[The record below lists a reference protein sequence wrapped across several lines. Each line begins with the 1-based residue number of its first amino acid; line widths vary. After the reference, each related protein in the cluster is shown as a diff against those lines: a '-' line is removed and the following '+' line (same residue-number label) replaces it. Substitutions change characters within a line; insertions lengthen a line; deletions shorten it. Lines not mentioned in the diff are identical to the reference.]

1 MATISTSNYN
11 IGGIDLYFN
20 ASPAHSSLLATD
32 PSVASGLGG
41 AFRTSGNSIGNVVS
55 AEISPDVTYVEHFV
69 ADCGKKK
76 KDKTVAQL
84 VNVSIP
90 IVTDEMNYNNL
101 KRFFMASYLGSTKM
115 AVAEEPL
122 TEGAA
127 QFVFKTDVGID
138 MVYFIPKCTLRSDG
152 ALTTSADDWWTAPM
166 VLDVLYYNTSHWSS
180 KPYGMVLAST
190 IGCT

>member
-1 MATISTSNYN
+1 MATISTNNYN

-41 AFRTSGNSIGNVVS
+41 AFRTSANSIGNVVS

-90 IVTDEMNYNNL
+90 IVTDEMNYKIGIIEL
-101 KRFFMASYLGSTKM
+101 KVS
-115 AVAEEPL
+115 
-122 TEGAA
+122 
-127 QFVFKTDVGID
+127 I
-138 MVYFIPKCTLRSDG
+138 
-152 ALTTSADDWWTAPM
+152 
-166 VLDVLYYNTSHWSS
+166 
-180 KPYGMVLAST
+180 
-190 IGCT
+190 